1 MLPLTSNLGW
11 IFWLIVANIGI
22 FFTEASY
29 RQGGDFLQ
37 KIPMLAVPIIAS
49 QYSLFKGFSSAPS
62 LLVASATFTLLNVAL
77 RLVNVHRLGE
87 ELGIYQ
93 YTGVVLIMC
102 GVFLVKGKA

>member
-1 MLPLTSNLGW
+1 MNSISWL
-11 IFWLIVANIGI
+11 FWLIIANVGI

-37 KIPMLAVPIIAS
+37 KIPVLAVPIIAS
-49 QYSLFKGFSSAPS
+49 QYGLFKGFSAAPS

-87 ELGIYQ
+87 ELGAYQ
-93 YTGVVLIMC
+93 YAGVALIMV
-102 GVFLVKGKA
+102 GSFLVKGKA